1 MNVIRIDKLDARDL
15 HVVQKYQWRAASVDR
30 SDLSADLDERIRTN
44 LAGRDD
50 DVHSRDSTLKSTAD
64 ICDRAALQSLS
75 DIDRGDRT
83 GDVGSFLSSVA
94 DHHNLG
100 EDLVVFLHHNCH
112 PVPGRDNDILIA
124 KTGNLERRAIRHVD

>member
-30 SDLSADLDERIRTN
+30 SDLAADLDERIRTD
-44 LAGRDD
+44 LSGRNH

-75 DIDRGDRT
+75 DIDRGDRA
-83 GDVGSFLSSVA
+83 GNVRPFLGAVA

-100 EDLVVFLHHNCH
+100 EHLVVFFHHDCH
-112 PVPGRDNDILIA
+112 PVLGSDNDILIT
-124 KTGNLERRAIRHVD
+124 KTRYLERRAIRHVD

>member
-15 HVVQKYQWRAASVDR
+15 HVVQKYQRRASSIDGA
-30 SDLSADLDERIRTN
+30 DLATDLDERIRTD
-44 LAGRDD
+44 LSGRNH
-50 DVHSRDSTLKSTAD
+50 DVHSRDSALKSTAD
-64 ICDRAALQSLS
+64 IGDRTAFQSLS

>member
-15 HVVQKYQWRAASVDR
+15 HVVQKYQRRASSIDGA
-30 SDLSADLDERIRTN
+30 DLATDLDERIRTD
-44 LAGRDD
+44 LSGRNH

-100 EDLVVFLHHNCH
+100 EHLVIFLHHDCH